1 MVDREIY
8 KHLLVTDHTK
18 KIKPHWSTS
27 TLSMF
32 IKPGGKED
40 QKNFY
45 VTGIMVALL
54 ENGDLVYV
62 SNGLVTTRTE
72 YLDHIY
78 IGKGVIHHMED
89 V

>member
-8 KHLLVTDHTK
+8 KHLLVTDPTK
-18 KIKPHWSTS
+18 NMKPHWSTS
-27 TLSMF
+27 SWSLF
-32 IKPGGKED
+32 IKPGNRED
-40 QKNFY
+40 QKSY
-45 VTGIMVALL
+45 GVCLVALL

-62 SNGLVTTRTE
+62 GVGLPISRTE
-72 YLDHIY
+72 YPEHIY

>member
-27 TLSMF
+27 TWSMF

-40 QKNFY
+40 QKNFFD
-45 VTGIMVALL
+45 TGIMVALL

-62 SNGLVTTRTE
+62 SNSLTNTE
-72 YLDHIY
+72 TECLDHIY
-78 IGKGVIHHMED
+78 IGQGTIHYVETE
-89 V
+89 